1 MKMLENANENHTRQ
15 NDELASKRQT
25 SEELAVHLERVKRQ
39 LQKCEEKITKL
50 RQQALEK
57 EHSANERFQALEH
70 EYDLLTKDRDVKQ
83 ERLDRTRKENNDIEA
98 DIHKIRLD
106 FDLEKRNT
114 ESAVAK
120 LNAHIRQ
127 YLDDIS
133 KIL

>member
-1 MKMLENANENHTRQ
+1 NYTRQ

-39 LQKCEEKITKL
+39 LQKSEEKITKL
-50 RQQALEK
+50 RQQASEK

-98 DIHKIRLD
+98 EIHKIRLD